1 MAKKIFQSPK
11 AIPSARKHKKNSG
24 VLTIV
29 KSKKNGKRIEFL
41 TNFCEQLGI
50 DKKVQLAFDGNALVV
65 IPETDEPEY
74 PVYDLKDN
82 GRKKILYNAALVEE
96 IIEQLDLDYSECVSK
111 TLSNVKL
118 EQWGEVQIAIVS
130 GGVSDE
136 S

>member
-1 MAKKIFQSPK
+1 MAKKFFQPPK

-29 KSKKNGKRIEFL
+29 KSKKNGKRIEFPP
-41 TNFCEQLGI
+41 NFCEQLGI

-65 IPETDEPEY
+65 IPETDKPEY

-82 GRKKILYNAALVEE
+82 GRKKVLYNAALVEE
-96 IIEQLDLDYSECVSK
+96 IVEQLNLDYGTCVSK
-111 TLSNVKL
+111 TLNDVRL
-118 EQWGEVQIAIVS
+118 EEWGEVQIAIVS
-130 GGVSDE
+130 GGVSNE